1 MKYNKKLVASILVA
15 TLCAGTVAFA
25 APAMTRN
32 IGVNYNLKLKVN
44 GQDYTV
50 DDQNQR
56 PFKTSDGRAYIAVAS
71 LNKMG
76 IATSTYADNTVTIKN
91 ASSGASSSE
100 LQSQLNAVIA
110 QNNGLMTTNN
120 NLTTEN
126 AKLKAEIEALKGTSS
141 SGSTNTSGDAF
152 EDLRSSEKRELISDI
167 ESDIS
172 RLRATSVF
180 QRSQRFDVSASLDD
194 DSVSLELTP
203 DANWTAD
210 EIKSWNDILD
220 DSDDYDDLEEDF
232 EDFIQ
237 EILDELEDTLDD
249 YSGYD
254 LKVEIFCD
262 TAADKMVVEGEYR
275 ASKDKIYVDFNDAK

>member
-1 MKYNKKLVASILVA
+1 MKYNKKIVAGLLAAS
-15 TLCAGTVAFA
+15 LCAGSIAFA

-50 DDQNQR
+50 DDENQR
-56 PFKTSDGRAYIAVAS
+56 PFKTSDGRAYVSVAS

-110 QNNGLMTTNN
+110 QNNSLMTTNN

-167 ESDIS
+167 ESDLRSI
-172 RLRATSVF
+172 RATSIF
-180 QRSQRFDVSASLDD
+180 QRTQRFNVSASISDD
-194 DSVSLELTP
+194 AVSLELTP
-203 DANWTAD
+203 DTNWTAAD
-210 EIKSWNDILD
+210 IKSWNDILNKS
-220 DSDDYDDLEEDF
+220 SDYEDLEEDY
-232 EDFIQ
+232 EDFVQ
-237 EILDELEDTLDD
+237 DVLDELESTLDD

-254 LKVEIFCD
+254 VKIEIFSD
-262 TAADKMVVEGEYR
+262 TDAKNVVVEGEYR
-275 ASKDKIYVDFNDAK
+275 ASRDKIYVDFNSAK